1 MEEKK
6 KSSKRVRYLSKTPN
20 IKNSSDKSFNSS
32 SSDSSTSQATNNEV
46 STEKNKLSFNSQ
58 DIKQKDDSKLF
69 VNVEG
74 ADRIARE
81 KERAAKKKDDE
92 LIKRLQTAADKR
104 KRENR
109 AAKREASKQARNN
122 QFKKIWAQIVRF
134 RILVMAVLILA
145 VLIPSAFVIYRNI
158 HEVVEQQIIA
168 SKRAAENKL
177 FEDNYTDMLK
187 IYTQLAGT
195 EKTKEEVNTI
205 IDAFGGDIAVQYYEL
220 EEGVILHEEGRYDFI
235 RFDIRTDKKQVIIY
249 NFRYFDVI
257 NKERVSIYGDGK
269 NYHFIYNNID
279 QEYDNVGE
287 LIKDYVLE
295 KNKQS

>member
-20 IKNSSDKSFNSS
+20 IENSSDESFNSL
-32 SSDSSTSQATNNEV
+32 SSDSSTSQATNNEA

-58 DIKQKDDSKLF
+58 DIKQKDDSELF
-69 VNVEG
+69 VKVEG
-74 ADRIARE
+74 AERIARE

-92 LIKRLQTAADKR
+92 LIKRLQAAANKR

-109 AAKREASKQARNN
+109 AAKREAAKQTRNN
-122 QFKKIWAQIVRF
+122 QLKKIWAQIVRF

-168 SKRAAENKL
+168 SERAAENKL
-177 FEDNYTDMLK
+177 IEDNYTDMLK

-205 IDAFGGDIAVQYYEL
+205 IDAFGGDIAAYYL
-220 EEGVILHEEGRYDFI
+220 DKTEGLIVHDDGGLDSI
-235 RFDIRTDKKQVIIY
+235 RFSINRSNKQIIVY
-249 NFRYFDVI
+249 NFYFNDI
-257 NKERVSIYGDGK
+257 IDDNRISIYGNEDS
-269 NYHFIYNNID
+269 YHFVYNGND
-279 QEYDNVGE
+279 QKYDNINDA
-287 LIKDYVLE
+287 IKSYIL
-295 KNKQS
+295 KTSKQL